1 MNLVERAKRIMVSP
15 ATEWPVIASESTP
28 AQTLITGYV
37 VPLAAVAAISGFIG
51 TVVVGVSLP
60 MLPTYRV
67 PVAAGLV
74 SLVWSIVAAVI
85 GVFVCAYIINAL
97 AQSFDS
103 QKSDAQALK
112 LAAYAF
118 TPAWIAGILQIIPA
132 LGVLAILGALYGIY
146 LMYLGLPVLM
156 RTPPDKA
163 IGYTAI
169 VVIATI
175 VVMFVIG
182 AVGALL
188 LGMVTPGPVY

>member
-1 MNLVERAKRIMVSP
+1 MNLVERAKRIIVSP

-28 AQTLITGYV
+28 TQTLITGYV
-37 VPLAAVAAISGFIG
+37 IPLAAVAAIAAFIG

-67 PVAAGLV
+67 PVASGLV
-74 SLVWSIVAAVI
+74 SLIWSIVAAVI
-85 GVFVCAYIINAL
+85 GVFVCAYITNAL
-97 AQSFDS
+97 APSFDS

-112 LAAYAF
+112 LAAYSF

-132 LGVLAILGALYGIY
+132 LGVLAIVGGLYGIY
-146 LMYLGLPVLM
+146 LLYLGLPVLM

-169 VVIATI
+169 IVIAT
-175 VVMFVIG
+175 VVVTFVIG
-182 AVGALL
+182 AIGALFI
-188 LGMVTPGPVY
+188 GMATPGPVY